1 MSKSLKRVT
10 RALAELGLPAPAE
23 VDSPTRTAQEAADG
37 LGVSLDQIGKS
48 IVLRGETS
56 GQVFLF
62 LTAGGNRVDT
72 DRAAA
77 LAGEALGRADA
88 QLIRETT
95 GFAIGGVSPLGHAR
109 PTPTWMDR
117 RLLDFNEIWCAA
129 GTPRHN
135 FPSDPSTL
143 ASAIG
148 AQIADFADPAEKK

>member
-1 MSKSLKRVT
+1 MSKSLKRVI
-10 RALAELGLPAPAE
+10 RALADLGLSAPTE
-23 VDSPTRTAQEAADG
+23 VKEQTRTAQEAADV

-48 IVLRGETS
+48 IILCGEES

-62 LTAGGNRVDT
+62 LTAGGNQVDT

-77 LAGEALGRADA
+77 LAGEPLGRADA

-95 GFAIGGVSPLGHAR
+95 GFAIGGVSPLGHVR

-117 RLLDFNEIWCAA
+117 RLLDFDVIWCAA

-135 FPSDPSTL
+135 FPADPSVL
-143 ASAIG
+143 ATAIG
-148 AQIADFADPAEKK
+148 AQIADFAAPAEKM